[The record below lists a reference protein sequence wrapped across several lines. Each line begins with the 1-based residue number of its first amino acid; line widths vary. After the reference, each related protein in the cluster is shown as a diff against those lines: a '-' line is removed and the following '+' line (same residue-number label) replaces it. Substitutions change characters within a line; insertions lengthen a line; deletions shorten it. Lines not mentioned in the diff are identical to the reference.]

1 MIENNYWRNLQAA
14 TLRNRISKV
23 QWLIGAIVAGVIASG
38 ATPVK
43 AEEALGN
50 QIVQFSVD
58 TIVEFQFLESHGSYQ
73 ATFGIKNETT
83 GEDTVLFRE
92 VKPYD
97 AFGSGQNQSS
107 AHGQNVLGTRL
118 DYVGTVDGG
127 TVANRLSE
135 FTFQA
140 NNRYVF
146 YLESV
151 SPTGQTRRSVLSTQN
166 FASFLGSLDGGKK
179 GDMVGNRISWEDGG
193 QVEVGNDRD
202 YNDFVVEAGGYLI
215 NAGCPF

>member
-1 MIENNYWRNLQAA
+1 MIQNQAWC
-14 TLRNRISKV
+14 NRTAKAN
-23 QWLIGAIVAGVIASG
+23 WLIGAIVAGVIGSC

-43 AEEALGN
+43 AQEALAN

-58 TIVEFQFLESHGSYQ
+58 TIVEFEFLQSHGSYQ
-73 ATFGIKNETT
+73 ATLGIKNETT

-97 AFGSGQNQSS
+97 TFGSGQNQSS
-107 AHGQNVLGTRL
+107 SRGQDNLGSRI
-118 DYVGTVDGG
+118 DYVGTFQGG

-135 FTFQA
+135 FTFKA

-166 FASFLGSLDGGKK
+166 FARFFGSLDGGIR
-179 GDMVGNRISWEDGG
+179 GDVKGNRISWEDGG
-193 QVEVGNDRD
+193 QVEVGNDSD
-202 YNDFVVEAGGYLI
+202 YDDFVIEAGGYLI
-215 NAGCPF
+215 NANCPF